1 MADDIYEVFAIT
13 YARHDRNAAAN
24 FIGGD
29 PHDGPMPLNYY
40 VWVIRNAARTI
51 VVDTGFDRRG
61 AEKRGRELLRPLPE
75 ALEALGIDQASVADV
90 VITHMHYDH
99 CGNDGLFPNAR
110 FHLQDAE
117 IAFATGRCMC
127 HEQMRHAYELDDVV
141 AMVRRVFHG
150 RVCFHQGTSEPFP
163 GIELHHVGGHARGL
177 QSLRVKTRR
186 GFVCLASDA
195 AHHYAHLETRRV
207 FPTVDSVSD
216 VLEGYDKITRLASS
230 PAHIVPGHDPLV
242 ASLYPAA
249 LSGTEAWIMRLDA
262 SPSARTPSAQ
272 AR

>member
-127 HEQMRHAYELDDVV
+127 HEQMRHAYELDDVL

-177 QSLRVKTRR
+177 QSLRVKTGR

-207 FPTVDSVSD
+207 FPTC
-216 VLEGYDKITRLASS
+216 LRATTRS
-230 PAHIVPGHDPLV
+230 PASPARLLTSCRGTIPWWPASILRHCRVPRHG
-242 ASLYPAA
+242 SCG
-249 LSGTEAWIMRLDA
+249 SMRV
-262 SPSARTPSAQ
+262 PSAQ

>member
-1 MADDIYEVFAIT
+1 MAASPRGSTPSASRARSSLRWTRQPPRSERGRCCMADDIYEVFAIT

-75 ALEALGIDQASVADV
+75 ALEALGIDRASVANV

-117 IAFATGRCMC
+117 IAFATGR
-127 HEQMRHAYELDDVV
+127 
-141 AMVRRVFHG
+141 
-150 RVCFHQGTSEPFP
+150 
-163 GIELHHVGGHARGL
+163 
-177 QSLRVKTRR
+177 
-186 GFVCLASDA
+186 
-195 AHHYAHLETRRV
+195 
-207 FPTVDSVSD
+207 
-216 VLEGYDKITRLASS
+216 
-230 PAHIVPGHDPLV
+230 
-242 ASLYPAA
+242 
-249 LSGTEAWIMRLDA
+249 
-262 SPSARTPSAQ
+262 
-272 AR
+272 